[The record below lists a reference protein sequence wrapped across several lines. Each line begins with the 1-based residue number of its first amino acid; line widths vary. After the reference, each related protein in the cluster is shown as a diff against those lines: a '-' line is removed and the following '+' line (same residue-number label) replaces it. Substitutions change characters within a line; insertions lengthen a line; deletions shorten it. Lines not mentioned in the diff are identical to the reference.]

1 MVDAPNTSYAS
12 TVPTPDLEI
21 RAGEGGGGVGG
32 RGRSPKKIYSALQ
45 ASVWSRNKRGGG
57 PSRPLP

>member
-21 RAGEGGGGVGG
+21 RAGEGGGG
-32 RGRSPKKIYSALQ
+32 
-45 ASVWSRNKRGGG
+45 GGG
-57 PSRPLP
+57 KGAVSQKNLFGPSGLSLV